1 MKSLIKLLAHV
12 KTVQPYDFIL
22 HEKADN
28 VSEDYADM
36 LVLLKALNND
46 TGNTMIEVVK
56 PKIAELLQ
64 RMD

>member
-22 HEKADN
+22 QEKADN

-46 TGNTMIEVVK
+46 TGKTMSEVGK